1 MKKLL
6 VCLTL
11 AAFATMTSL
20 QAEDACC
27 AAKTDTTKKETK
39 EIKTTATATASQC
52 CAAPKDTAKSCCA
65 AAGKVAKKH
74 VDVKGGQLLVGR

>member
-20 QAEDACC
+20 QAGEQCTKDKTACSEQTQSC
-27 AAKTDTTKKETK
+27 CGASK
-39 EIKTTATATASQC
+39 TAS
-52 CAAPKDTAKSCCA
+52 TAKCSA
-65 AAGKVAKKH
+65 SKKVAKKH
-74 VDVKGGQLLVGR
+74 VDVKGATLLVQR